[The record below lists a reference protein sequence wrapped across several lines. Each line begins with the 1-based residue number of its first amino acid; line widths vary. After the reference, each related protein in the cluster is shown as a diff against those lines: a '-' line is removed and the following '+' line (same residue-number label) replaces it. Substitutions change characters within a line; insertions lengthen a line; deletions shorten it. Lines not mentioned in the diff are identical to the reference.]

1 MPNVQTLMLAF
12 TRGGPLLLGIDC
24 YWAVTGVIDQTIAA
38 AINSIA
44 YIIMVTLYQQKMCI
58 QDPTHIFS
66 RPA

>member
-1 MPNVQTLMLAF
+1 M
-12 TRGGPLLLGIDC
+12 LLGIDC
-24 YWAVTGVIDQTIAA
+24 YWAVIGVIDQTIAA

-66 RPA
+66 RPV